1 MDLEQPKYLTGA
13 HLHWR
18 GKNVLAILL
27 PSLGMSSLVWWLF
40 CLVDTRS
47 MVQGVLRN
55 RWIHDPWPSG
65 PHLPICSSIHS
76 PPFPPTFPVLRHN
89 HHSQHLPCFYSPW
102 WHFFYT
108 CVREKS
114 IVFKVHLK
122 SSPVLHP
129 ELPLFCLRPHSPVG
143 AHMVLPLCSILNVV
157 FICLPLPP
165 SVSRVRQ
172 IPISQAYIPNA
183 GMRSASEE
191 VPSDVY

>member
-1 MDLEQPKYLTGA
+1 MTPDPLDHTYLFA
-13 HLHWR
+13 PPSIALPSHLH
-18 GKNVLAILL
+18 
-27 PSLGMSSLVWWLF
+27 SQ
-40 CLVDTRS
+40 C
-47 MVQGVLRN
+47 
-55 RWIHDPWPSG
+55 SG
-65 PHLPICSSIHS
+65 IIITLNTYPVFTHLDGI
-76 PPFPPTFPVLRHN
+76 
-89 HHSQHLPCFYSPW
+89 
-102 WHFFYT
+102 FFYT